1 MFLISFRK
9 NKGQKFTDLNI
20 EKHML
25 HSRKLLS
32 NLTQKALQTAF
43 FSDKK
48 ILKKRE
54 KSEKTLYSP
63 KNVIYVLKK
72 NEESRGALGKII
84 LRN

>member
-1 MFLISFRK
+1 
-9 NKGQKFTDLNI
+9 
-20 EKHML
+20 ML

-43 FSDKK
+43 VSDEK

-72 NEESRGALGKII
+72 MRKVEVP
-84 LRN
+84 

>member
-1 MFLISFRK
+1 
-9 NKGQKFTDLNI
+9 
-20 EKHML
+20 ML

-32 NLTQKALQTAF
+32 NVTQKALQTAF
-43 FSDKK
+43 FSDEK